1 MSTSAA
7 TKTIDVLP
15 LALRAE
21 IGSFDRENRTVELI
35 FSTGA
40 PVERYDW
47 MSGKKYLEKLAITAD
62 AIRLERLNAGAPLLD
77 SHSSWSIADQ
87 IGGVVLG
94 SARVE
99 GKRALAT
106 VRFSRRAEVL
116 PILQDVED
124 GILRSVSVGY
134 RVHKFEEDAGS
145 GNKIP
150 VRTAIDWEPYEVSLV
165 SMPADV
171 GAKVRAD
178 QAANANQCVVIT
190 RSVAREDADRVRRF
204 RFAAAAARF

>member
-1 MSTSAA
+1 VNKPAA
-7 TKTIDVLP
+7 VKTIDLPP
-15 LALRAE
+15 LAFRAE
-21 IGSFDRENRTVELI
+21 IGTFDRENRTVELI

-40 PVERYDW
+40 AVERYDW

-87 IGGVVLG
+87 IGGVVPN

-99 GKRALAT
+99 GKRALVV
-106 VRFSRRAEVL
+106 VRFSRREEVL

-134 RVHKFEEDAGS
+134 RVHKFEEDAS
-145 GNKIP
+145 AGNKIP

-171 GAKVRAD
+171 GAKVRAGD
-178 QAANANQCVVIT
+178 QVSTNQCVVIT
-190 RSVAREDADRVRRF
+190 RSVAQEDSDRVRRF
-204 RFAAAAARF
+204 RFAAAAAR